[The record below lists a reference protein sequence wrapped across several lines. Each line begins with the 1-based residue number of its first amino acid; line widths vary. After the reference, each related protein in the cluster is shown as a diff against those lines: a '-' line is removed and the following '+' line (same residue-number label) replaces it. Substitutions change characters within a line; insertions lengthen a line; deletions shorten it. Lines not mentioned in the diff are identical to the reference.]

1 MKRFGAQTC
10 KISKTTKISKKL
22 AAELCGVTE
31 RTIYYW
37 LEKRLLVDLT
47 PADIRHVIEWRAL
60 KKYRQRPRGK
70 PFKRGYD
77 PRRSD

>member
-10 KISKTTKISKKL
+10 KISKQL

-31 RTIYYW
+31 RTIYNW
-37 LEKRLLVDLT
+37 LEKKILLDLT
-47 PADIRHVIEWRAL
+47 PADIRHMIEWRAL